1 MIALSGARG
10 RPRRSAASPLA
21 RLLVLGL
28 LAIGLMIVDQR
39 THALDSVRSV
49 LGLAVYPIQYIA
61 SLPQQIGR
69 GFGSLFAGREQLK
82 EENERLHR
90 EVTLMRATQ
99 QKFDAVLAEN
109 NRLRNLFVAA
119 ARVADRALIGELI
132 RVDLDAFTRKLL
144 VNKGG
149 SAGVFIGQPVIDADG
164 IMGQVTTVT
173 PFSATITLITD
184 PGHAVPVQVQRN
196 GLRAILF
203 GTGAAE
209 ELDLP
214 NLTAT
219 ADIREG
225 DLLITSGLGGRF
237 PAGYP
242 VARVIR
248 IVSDPNES
256 FLAIAAEPVA
266 RLNHSKEVLL
276 IWSGDA
282 DTSAAAEN
290 PSAEIAP

>member
-1 MIALSGARG
+1 MIALTGARG
-10 RPRRSAASPLA
+10 RPRRTAASPLV

-39 THALDSVRSV
+39 THALDSVRTV
-49 LGLAVYPIQYIA
+49 LGLVVYPIQYVA

-69 GFGSLFAGREQLK
+69 GVGNLFAGRETLK
-82 EENERLHR
+82 EENRRLHR
-90 EVTLMRATQ
+90 EVVLMRATQ

-119 ARVADRALIGELI
+119 ARVADRALIAELI

-144 VNKGG
+144 VNKG
-149 SAGVFIGQPVIDADG
+149 SSEGVFVGQPVIDADG
-164 IMGQVTTVT
+164 VMGQVTAVT
-173 PFSATITLITD
+173 PFSATVTLITD

-225 DLLITSGLGGRF
+225 DDLITSGMGGRF

-242 VARVIR
+242 VARVTR

-256 FLAIAAEPVA
+256 FLAITAEPVA

-282 DTSAAAEN
+282 DAMATAPAPEAA
-290 PSAEIAP
+290 P